1 MKEII
6 RKILKEEITAQQ
18 DNYQRKMID
27 ILKREG
33 FDARTPYQK
42 VLNYLNSMMSIT
54 GMDAFEM
61 YQLFKDDV
69 AEFKSWKRICD
80 CN

>member
-6 RKILKEEITAQQ
+6 RKILKEEITTQQ

-42 VLNYLNSMMSIT
+42 IL
-54 GMDAFEM
+54 
-61 YQLFKDDV
+61 K
-69 AEFKSWKRICD
+69 
-80 CN
+80 